1 VLSSGNLWCHGV
13 GIIEIL
19 AKIGQVI
26 PSAPRPARKVSLGKR
41 LIFTI
46 LVAIA
51 YIILAST
58 TLYGIQTAG
67 RGALAPV
74 ISIILAMQSG
84 TFAQLGIGPV
94 VTAGLI
100 LQILV
105 GAKILNMD
113 LNDPEGRKRFTLAS
127 KGLGIILAIVEAT
140 GFVVSGVYWYIPQAV
155 PLWIKIVVAI
165 QLIWGGILIIMLD
178 EAVQKGWG
186 IGSGISLFI
195 LIGVAWR
202 FFSELLT
209 PHPIESGGEIYGL
222 IPYIVTMVK
231 DGTLNFWHIFIERLA
246 MGYPTLVGLI
256 TSLILIIILSYLNAA
271 KINIPIVISRYG
283 GMKTKV
289 PLQLL
294 YVTNIPVLLTGIL
307 ISDIILFLNLLQNY
321 IGANTVNA
329 IRTYLTPPTLYHF
342 IYSPWTS
349 ITYSIVFLAL
359 CVLFGLLWV
368 EIAGLNP
375 EAQAENLINAGLD
388 IPGMRRNPR
397 VLASYLSRYIYPL
410 TIFSSIV
417 VALISLTGDIFGSYG
432 TGTGILLAVGIL
444 FNYYQMLLYERTIE
458 MYPMLKRFVGE

>member
-1 VLSSGNLWCHGV
+1 MVLGLSL
-13 GIIEIL
+13 IEIL
-19 AKIGQVI
+19 AKIGQII
-26 PSAPRPARKVSLGKR
+26 PSAPRPIKRVPIGKR
-41 LIFTI
+41 LVFTV

-58 TLYGIQTAG
+58 KLYGIQTAG
-67 RGALAPV
+67 HGALSPV

-84 TFAQLGIGPV
+84 TFAQLGIGPI

-105 GAKILNMD
+105 GAKILNID
-113 LNDPEGRKRFTLAS
+113 LNDPEGRQKFTLAS
-127 KGLGIILAIVEAT
+127 KGLGIILAIIEAT
-140 GFVVSGVYWYIPQAV
+140 GFVVSGVYWYTPQVVSA
-155 PLWIKIVVAI
+155 WIKIAVTL

-186 IGSGISLFI
+186 MGSGISLFI

-209 PHPIESGGEIYGL
+209 PYSVESGGEIYGL
-222 IPYIVTMVK
+222 IPYIIVMARNGAL
-231 DGTLNFWHIFIERLA
+231 DFWHVFITRLA
-246 MGYPTLVGLI
+246 IGYPTIVGLA
-256 TSLILIIILSYLNAA
+256 TSIILIIILSYLNAA
-271 KINIPIVISRYG
+271 RINIPIVISRYG
-283 GMKTKV
+283 GIKTKV

-307 ISDIILFLNLLQNY
+307 ISNIILFLNLLQNR
-321 IGANTVNA
+321 IGVEVANK
-329 IRTYLTPPTLYHF
+329 ILSYLTPPTMYHF

-349 ITYSIVFLAL
+349 ITYVIIFLVL
-359 CVLFGLLWV
+359 CILFGLLWV

-388 IPGMRRNPR
+388 IPGMRRNPKI
-397 VLASYLSRYIYPL
+397 LASYLTRYIYPL
-410 TIFSSIV
+410 TVFSSIV
-417 VALISLTGDIFGSYG
+417 VAVISLVGDVFGSYG
-432 TGTGILLAVGIL
+432 TGMGILLAVGIL

-458 MYPMLKRFVGE
+458 MYPMLKRLVGG

>member
-1 VLSSGNLWCHGV
+1 MVLGLSL
-13 GIIEIL
+13 IEIL
-19 AKIGQVI
+19 AKIGQII
-26 PSAPRPARKVSLGKR
+26 PSAPRPIKRVSIGKR
-41 LIFTI
+41 LVFTV

-58 TLYGIQTAG
+58 KLYGIQTAG
-67 RGALAPV
+67 HGALSPV

-84 TFAQLGIGPV
+84 TFAQLGIGPI

-105 GAKILNMD
+105 GAKILNID
-113 LNDPEGRKRFTLAS
+113 LNDPEGRQKFTLAS
-127 KGLGIILAIVEAT
+127 KGLGIILAIIEAT
-140 GFVVSGVYWYIPQAV
+140 GFVVSGVYWYTPQVVSA
-155 PLWIKIVVAI
+155 WIKIAVTL

-186 IGSGISLFI
+186 MGSGISLFI

-209 PHPIESGGEIYGL
+209 PYSVESGGEIYGL
-222 IPYIVTMVK
+222 IPYIIVMAK
-231 DGTLNFWHIFIERLA
+231 NGALDFWHVFITRLA
-246 MGYPTLVGLI
+246 IGYPTIVGLI
-256 TSLILIIILSYLNAA
+256 TSIILIIILSYLNAA
-271 KINIPIVISRYG
+271 RINIPIVISRYG
-283 GMKTKV
+283 GIKTKV

-307 ISDIILFLNLLQNY
+307 ISNIILFLNLLQNR
-321 IGANTVNA
+321 IGVEVANK
-329 IRTYLTPPTLYHF
+329 IRSYLTPPTIYHF
-342 IYSPWTS
+342 IYSPWAS
-349 ITYSIVFLAL
+349 ITYVIIFLVL
-359 CVLFGLLWV
+359 CILFGLLWI

-388 IPGMRRNPR
+388 IPGMRRNPKI
-397 VLASYLSRYIYPL
+397 LASYLTRYIYPL
-410 TIFSSIV
+410 TVFSSIV
-417 VALISLTGDIFGSYG
+417 VAAISIVGDIFGSYG

-458 MYPMLKRFVGE
+458 MYPMLKRLVGG

>member
-1 VLSSGNLWCHGV
+1 M
-13 GIIEIL
+13 GIIELL
-19 AKIGQVI
+19 AKIGQII
-26 PSAPRPARKVSLGKR
+26 PSAPRPVKKVSLGKR
-41 LIFTI
+41 LVFTV

-51 YIILAST
+51 YIMLAST
-58 TLYGIQTAG
+58 KLYGIQTAG
-67 RGALAPV
+67 RGTLSPI

-94 VTAGLI
+94 VTSGMI

-105 GAKILNMD
+105 GAKILDMD
-113 LNDPEGRKRFTLAS
+113 LNDPEDRKNFTLAS
-127 KGLGIILAIVEAT
+127 KGLGIVLAIVEAT
-140 GFVVSGVYWYIPQAV
+140 GFAVSGIYWYIPQSV
-155 PLWIKIVVAI
+155 PIWIKIAVVL
-165 QLIWGGILIIMLD
+165 QLIWGGIIIIMLD

-186 IGSGISLFI
+186 MGSGVSLFI

-209 PHPIESGGEIYGL
+209 PYPVQSSGEIYGL
-222 IPYIVTMVK
+222 IPYIITMVK
-231 DGTLNFWHIFIERLA
+231 NGVLNFWYIFIGRLA
-246 MGYPTLVGLI
+246 GGYPTIVGLI

-283 GMKTKV
+283 GMKTRV

-321 IGANTVNA
+321 IGTSTISTVQA
-329 IRTYLTPPTLYHF
+329 YLTPPTLYHF
-342 IYSPWTS
+342 MYMPWAS
-349 ITYSIVFLAL
+349 ITYTVIFFIL

-410 TIFSSIV
+410 TVFSSIV
-417 VALISLTGDIFGSYG
+417 VAVISLVGDIFGCYG

-458 MYPMLKRFVGE
+458 MYPVLKRFIGE